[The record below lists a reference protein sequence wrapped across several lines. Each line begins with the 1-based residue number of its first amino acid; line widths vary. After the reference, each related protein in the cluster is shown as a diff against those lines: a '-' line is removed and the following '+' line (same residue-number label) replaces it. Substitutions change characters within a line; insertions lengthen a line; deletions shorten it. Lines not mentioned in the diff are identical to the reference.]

1 MNQEEKS
8 RMEARLEYLEPLIFP
23 YANEIKS
30 IKLALS
36 RDRVDQLELMDSR
49 SQNRVTD
56 RTNWRG

>member
-8 RMEARLEYLEPLIFP
+8 RMEARLEYLETLIFP